1 MASNPPPAKRQKRRD
16 DSGSAREAAAPGL
29 SKEMK
34 KTLQKVLTAMIDADT
49 HGVFHYPVEGVEGY
63 SDVITH
69 PMDFSTMQ
77 KKLQDGGYEGAD
89 EFESDLALCFTNCM
103 TFNPDDSFWFLE
115 AVRLH
120 KHMAA
125 TVFPAHGLVAEVYV
139 PYEKA
144 MDDVATLLEEDAAE
158 AREFGGDVEK
168 AREVTVAE
176 EKQCKDYALRP
187 LKDVLR
193 EFGDAEAIVRAS
205 KNLTKRAR
213 EQKEGLDV
221 TSAKKVAEEDD
232 SSSSSSGSS
241 SDEEE
246 EEDEED
252 EEGDEE

>member
-1 MASNPPPAKRQKRRD
+1 MASTPPPAKRQKRRD
-16 DSGSAREAAAPGL
+16 DGGSGSAKEAAATGL
-29 SKEMK
+29 TKEMK

-49 HGVFHYPVEGVEGY
+49 HGVFHYPVDGVEGY
-63 SDVITH
+63 SDTITH

-77 KKLQDGGYEGAD
+77 KKLQDGEYEGSD

-125 TVFPAHGLVAEVYV
+125 TVFPAHGLAAEVYV
-139 PYEKA
+139 PYEKVCEGWRCVVHGSFLYARSLLSLLSSQA

-187 LKDVLR
+187 LKVCAALLP
-193 EFGDAEAIVRAS
+193 FIF
-205 KNLTKRAR
+205 L
-213 EQKEGLDV
+213 LL
-221 TSAKKVAEEDD
+221 
-232 SSSSSSGSS
+232 
-241 SDEEE
+241 
-246 EEDEED
+246 
-252 EEGDEE
+252 